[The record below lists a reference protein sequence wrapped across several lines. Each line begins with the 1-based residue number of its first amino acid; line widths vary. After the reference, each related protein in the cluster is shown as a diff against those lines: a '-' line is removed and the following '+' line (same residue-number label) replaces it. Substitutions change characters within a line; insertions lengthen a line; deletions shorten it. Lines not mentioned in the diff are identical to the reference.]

1 MIKIFR
7 QDNMSI
13 YIEFDEDGN
22 KNFLD
27 MFNEIL
33 KGKNF
38 ILDTQFDMGVVKIK
52 KEAVWKI

>member
-33 KGKNF
+33 KEK
-38 ILDTQFDMGVVKIK
+38 ILFWIHNLIW
-52 KEAVWKI
+52 EL